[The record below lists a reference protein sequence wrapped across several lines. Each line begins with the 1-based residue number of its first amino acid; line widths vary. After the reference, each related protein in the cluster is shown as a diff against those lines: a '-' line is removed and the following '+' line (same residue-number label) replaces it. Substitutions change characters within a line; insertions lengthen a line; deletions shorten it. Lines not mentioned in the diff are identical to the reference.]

1 MTWLKLV
8 NKKNILVIIVF
19 IGIQSRA
26 QKTFDDYKKTYPDFN
41 ELILNDTKTYDI
53 SIENNKIKIIQDNF
67 YESMIL
73 NENGINNNK
82 ESFAYSDLIK
92 LMDYDAYTVI
102 TSNGKEKKIK
112 VAQSNEKQSRENSVF
127 YNDVKERQLIF
138 TNLEAGAKK
147 VYDYQTEF
155 LDYHLLH
162 SFIFGNNMPIVN
174 SSLEVKLDKE
184 INLGYK
190 IFNDPNNAIEFSKT
204 EKRGKWIYKWTMKDI
219 KPIKFEENSSGFLH
233 IIPHINIYIKDYTVN
248 NTKVEGLENVDKLYE
263 YYKGFIKNLNEKETI
278 ELKTIA
284 QEITAGY
291 TTDEEKIKAIFYWV
305 KDNIKYIAFE
315 NGYEGFIPREGSLV
329 LERKFGDC
337 KDMASIINALAKF
350 ANVKN
355 VFIAWIGTRK
365 IPYSY
370 HDLATPAV
378 DNHMIAV
385 YKNGTDYVFLDATD
399 GQTRYG
405 LPTAFIQGKEAL
417 VSEND
422 NYKIIQVPIVKPE
435 ENTVKQTLK
444 LTISND
450 KLVGSG
456 NMVFNGYNRSDLL
469 ADIGDTSNKARF
481 EMIKGIVEKGS
492 NKFNLINYTEEN
504 IKDREKPYI
513 INFNFDLANYIIKI
527 DKEIFVNLF
536 LDRNFEKLTIEK
548 DRESKYEMDFLFHS
562 EAVYELEIPQNYKVK
577 YLPKNLTINNNLFAG
592 EFKFELK
599 DNKIVLNAMI
609 EGKKILLE
617 KSDFDLWNET
627 IQQIK
632 SNYSESIILIE
643 K

>member
-8 NKKNILVIIVF
+8 NKKNILVILVF
-19 IGIQSRA
+19 IGIQSLA

-112 VAQSNEKQSRENSVF
+112 VVQSNEKQSRENSVF

-162 SFIFGNNMPIVN
+162 SFIFGNNMPVVN
-174 SSLEVKLDKE
+174 STLEVKLDKE

-291 TTDEEKIKAIFYWV
+291 TTDEEKVKAIFYWV

-385 YKNGTDYVFLDATD
+385 YKNGNDYVFLDATD

-527 DKEIFVNLF
+527 DKEIYVNLF

-548 DRESKYEMDFLFHS
+548 DRESNYEMDFLFHS